1 MVYYPILEVN
11 PRFSLFLIPG
21 AGDVM
26 TIKKRVEQYLKE
38 QGLFYEAIDLDRFVK
53 DFHHEMEKGL
63 KADASSLAMIATYI
77 EGNPEIPRGRKVI
90 VLDAGGTNLRAAL
103 VSFDQSGEPVI
114 ENFRKRRMPGYD
126 REVSKEEFYGIM
138 VDHFA
143 EFADQADSIGFCF
156 SYPAE
161 IQPDKDAIPTLFTKE
176 IKASE
181 VLGESI
187 RDNLHAMLKSKG
199 LKADHKVVV
208 LNDTVATL
216 LTGMSSRP
224 GREYDGYVGYILG
237 TGLNGCYL
245 EKNKRIPK
253 VDIKDDKSQ
262 VINTECG
269 CFAHFPRG
277 KADKD
282 FDATTVCPGN
292 YYLEKV
298 SSGGYFGP
306 LCSVVLQEAVEKDLF
321 SDKAAAALKKLPVLK
336 TLYPDNFL
344 HNPQE
349 EKNPLVE
356 ALKEGS
362 EEDREILYWLI
373 DGLLERAAKVIAGS
387 LAALVLRNEGGHS
400 PLHPVCLTVDGT
412 TFYAYKNFRSR
423 VESYLDAILVDKHQ
437 RYYEIIRV
445 EDAPLLGAAIAAL
458 TN

>member
-1 MVYYPILEVN
+1 
-11 PRFSLFLIPG
+11 
-21 AGDVM
+21 M
-26 TIKKRVEQYLKE
+26 TIKKRIEQYLKE
-38 QGLFYEAIDLDRFVK
+38 QNLYYGSIDLEAFIQ
-53 DFHHEMEKGL
+53 DFHEEMDKGL
-63 KADASSLAMIATYI
+63 AAETSSLAMIATYI
-77 EGNPEIPRGRKVI
+77 EGDPHIPRERKVI

-103 VSFDQSGEPVI
+103 VSFDSKGAPVI
-114 ENFRKRRMPGYD
+114 EHFRKIRMPGYD

-143 EFADQADSIGFCF
+143 DFADQANSIGFCF

-161 IQPDKDAIPTLFTKE
+161 IMPDRDAIPTIFTKE

-187 RDNLHAMLKSKG
+187 RDNLHAVLKAKG

-216 LTGMSSRP
+216 LTGMSSHP

-245 EKNKRIPK
+245 EQNRKIPK
-253 VDIKDDKSQ
+253 ISMDNDSSQ

-277 KADKD
+277 KADEV

-306 LCSVVLQEAVEKDLF
+306 LCSVVIKEAIEKGLF
-321 SDKAAAALKKLPVLK
+321 SHKAAAALEKLPVLE
-336 TLYPDNFL
+336 TLYPDNYL
-344 HNPQE
+344 HNPQGE
-349 EKNPLVE
+349 NNPLVD
-356 ALKEGS
+356 AMKEGS
-362 EEDREILYWLI
+362 EEDREVLYWLL
-373 DGLLERAAKVIAGS
+373 DGLLERAAKVISGS
-387 LAALVLRNEGGHS
+387 LAALVLRNDGGRN

-412 TFYAYKNFRSR
+412 TFYAYKGFRSR
-423 VESYLDAILVDKHQ
+423 VESYLDAILVEKHQ